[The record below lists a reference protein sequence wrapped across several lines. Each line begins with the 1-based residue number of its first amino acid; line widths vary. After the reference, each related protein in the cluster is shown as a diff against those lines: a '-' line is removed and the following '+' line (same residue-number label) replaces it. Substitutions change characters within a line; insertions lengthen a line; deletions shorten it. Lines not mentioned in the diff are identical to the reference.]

1 MESFALFRDRVDGGR
16 ALEAVLP
23 TLDPATL
30 VVGLARGGV
39 IVAAEVAAARGLQL
53 DVVAVRK
60 VGHPQ
65 QPEYGIGAVTPDDDG
80 VYVRGPDGLSE
91 AQLAAAVE
99 RAQREAR
106 ALDRRL
112 HTARPAYDR
121 AGRPVVLVDDGLATG
136 ATMIA
141 AARWAAAGGA
151 STTVAAVPVCAR
163 QSVRA
168 LLDEV
173 DLLFCP
179 HVRDDVYAIGLW
191 YADFSQVSDADVER
205 ALAGAAAHAR

>member
-1 MESFALFRDRVDGGR
+1 MSVALFHDRVDGGR
-16 ALEAVLP
+16 ALETVLP
-23 TLDPATL
+23 ALDAAAL

-39 IVAAEVAAARGLQL
+39 IVAAEIAAARHRPL

-60 VGHPQ
+60 VGHPL
-65 QPEYGIGAVTPDDDG
+65 QPEYGLGAVTPDENG
-80 VYVRGPDGLSE
+80 VYVRGPDGLTE
-91 AQLAAAVE
+91 EQLAAAVE
-99 RAQREAR
+99 RARREAR
-106 ALDRRL
+106 ALDLRL
-112 HTARPAYDR
+112 HAAHPAFDR
-121 AGRPVVLVDDGLATG
+121 AGRQIVLVDDGLATG

-151 STTVAAVPVCAR
+151 SETIAAVPICAR
-163 QSVRA
+163 QSVPA

-205 ALAGAAAHAR
+205 ALAGAAAHVR